1 MMAIAGMLLA
11 VGICVALYIVTLR
24 TDISDGE

>member
-24 TDISDGE
+24 TDIPDGE

>member
-11 VGICVALYIVTLR
+11 VGICVGLYIVMYH
-24 TDISDGE
+24 TDLLDGE